1 MTRKTLLLLA
11 VMAAALVLSSTAALA
26 VTKHCTPNV
35 DCKGTNERDKL
46 LGTSGAD
53 DIFGRGGNDRLYGF
67 EESDELYGGK
77 GNDKLFGGPNN
88 PVGFADQLDG
98 GPGNDVLDGGE
109 GNDIFYYTTNSWGKD
124 TIIETAISDT
134 DTNTGNKVNLQPA
147 VTAPVTINLVSDS
160 GPSPEMTTADGTSTV
175 NWSGNVIDRVESY
188 SGGDD
193 TINGNPAANSI
204 VSLNGISTVSSGG
217 GNDVVNVFDGAPGD
231 TVDCGGIL
239 VPDND
244 TVYFDVGDT
253 VTNCE
258 NLNP

>member
-11 VMAAALVLSSTAALA
+11 TMAASLVLASGIALA
-26 VTKHCTPNV
+26 ATRQCKTNV
-35 DCKGTNERDKL
+35 DCRGTNERDKL

-53 DIFGRGGNDRLYGF
+53 NMFGRGGNDSLYGF
-67 EESDELYGGK
+67 EESDQLYGGK

-98 GPGNDVLDGGE
+98 GPGNDTLDGGE

-134 DTNTGNKVNLQPA
+134 DPSTGNKVNLQPS
-147 VTAPVTINLVSDS
+147 VTAAVTINLVSDS

-175 NWSGNVIDRVESY
+175 NWSGNVIDRIESY
-188 SGGDD
+188 SSGDD

-204 VSLNGISTVSSGG
+204 LIQNGVSTVYAGG
-217 GNDVVNVFDGAPGD
+217 GNDVINVFDFAGGD
-231 TVDCGGIL
+231 YVDCGG
-239 VPDND
+239 VVFPDND
-244 TVYFDVGDT
+244 TVYFDAGDT
-253 VTNCE
+253 VINCE
-258 NLNP
+258 NQNP